1 MDLSKLTKQELTDK
15 IRNLQ
20 HEFEEWKKN
29 VGDFYDHAPDMFFSI
44 SPKGKILSVNQAGC
58 LILGFSEKELVG
70 SSVWNVIHP
79 DDKNEI
85 RTHFKQI
92 VSRKIQHSKLN
103 FRKIK
108 KSGEPLYVQEQTYLV
123 FDKQNEVQ
131 EIHIRCTDVTKR
143 KVIEAE
149 VQSQQERFR
158 TLTEHLNVG
167 LYRST
172 VDKEGTFIEVNE
184 PFLKMLGYT
193 SRKELFDHKVSDI
206 YEYASDRI
214 VIQKKIHET
223 GLIKNQEVCLRKRNG
238 ETFTASLSTIL
249 IRDTNDQP
257 AYYDGIIEDISEM
270 KKILN
275 HIRESESKY
284 RSLVESFYDIIYIAD
299 YDRQVLFANPALKKH
314 TGYSLE
320 DLQTSKSKNP
330 FIHPDDALKVEKL
343 IDKFIKSSNR
353 NSGFFENRFLD
364 KTGKLHWFSSII
376 TKIDYDNKP
385 ALQFIVRDITSQKLT
400 GESLLKKEKQYGT
413 LFDLSP
419 NGILI
424 EDRFGKIIDVNP
436 AFCDLL
442 GYKKS
447 ELMGAN
453 VKILA
458 HPDVQGQVQK
468 NIDRILKGE
477 QLNHTEKSLKKDGTI
492 SYVHLNER
500 KFDLPDGQTGII
512 CIAEDITDR
521 IRAEEALKESEQK
534 YRLLIENQTDLVVKM
549 DTRGRFTFVSPSCCE
564 LFGKSEDELLNKGFL
579 SLVHKDD
586 RGETKSMLE
595 QLFKPPYHVYLEQR
609 AKTKLGWRWIA
620 WINTGVLD
628 EKKRVDEIIGVGRD
642 VTDRKIAEDALLK
655 SEESY
660 RGLFNSAT
668 DAIYIQDING
678 YFLDVNAGAEKMY
691 GYKHSEFIGRRP
703 DFLSAP
709 HKNDLNKVQQYLKEA
724 FAGKPQKFEFW
735 GLDASGRIFPK
746 EVRMNRGTYFG
757 KEAVVVFAQD
767 ITERKAAQKIL
778 EEKEKKFRR
787 IFNAFP
793 DIYFKSSIDGTV
805 LEVSPSVMK
814 ITGYTPRDV
823 IGQKSSK
830 FYYDENEWKNI
841 GDLINKNGEINDFD
855 TRIKTKDDRILHCS
869 LTARMVYNDMNEPI
883 EIEGALRDISDRIQ
897 AEKEIKESQRRIST
911 LMANLPGMAYRCK
924 NDRDWTMEFISQGCF
939 DLTGYSPE
947 ALIFNNKLSYN
958 DLIYPDDQEMVWKTI
973 QAALKKNRSYRM
985 AYRII
990 HASGNIQWVWE
1001 QGIGIYDASENLIA
1015 LEGFISNITEQR
1027 EAEEEIRKLSRSV
1040 EQSPTIII
1048 IADLEGNIEYVNP
1061 RFSEVTGYSMKEI
1074 IGKNPRILK
1083 SGNTPA
1089 KVYKTLWKS
1098 ITSGKEW
1105 VGELQNR
1112 KKNGELYWE
1121 SANIFPLKDENGKI
1135 THYIGMK
1142 EDITERKR
1150 MEQELIIAKERAEE
1164 SDKLKSAFLANMSH
1178 EIRTPMNSI
1187 IGFSQL
1193 LDDRDLT
1200 PDERSH
1206 FINLIQNS
1214 GNDLMTLIDD
1224 IIDISKIEAGQ
1235 MKVFKSQYIIDQLMQ
1250 ELYDGFREH
1259 VKTKPKKNKL
1269 QIIYSKPENSEKI
1282 LIYTDIDR
1290 FKQIFRNLLYN
1301 SIKFTDTGYI
1311 EFGFEEGQS
1320 KYNHDILFYVKD
1332 TGIGIAPDKKE
1343 IIFDSFT
1350 QANESDTKLY
1360 GGTGLGLAITKRIV
1374 ELLGGNI
1381 WVESEPGKGATF
1393 YFTLPGRIAAGETFT
1408 PKNPMKSPDFQTY
1421 DWHSKSILVVE
1432 DDDSSYDFFERILRR
1447 TNANLKRAEDGLQ
1460 AIKYF
1465 RNNNFDIVLMD
1476 IRLPRMDGY
1485 KTMKKIKSYNS
1496 ETPIIAQTAYAMQG
1510 EREKCLKSGF
1520 DDYISKPVKINDLLK
1535 MIDRYLLPGS

>member
-1 MDLSKLTKQELTDK
+1 MDLSKQTKQELTDK
-15 IRNLQ
+15 IRSLQ
-20 HEFEEWKKN
+20 NELEEWKKN
-29 VGDFYDHAPDMFFSI
+29 FGNFNDLAPDMFFSI
-44 SPKGKILSVNQAGC
+44 SPQGKVLDVNRAGC
-58 LILGFSEKELVG
+58 LILGFSEKELLG
-70 SSVWNVIHP
+70 SSVWNIIHP
-79 DDKNEI
+79 EDKSKV
-85 RTHFKQI
+85 RARFSQI
-92 VSRKIQHSKLN
+92 VTKKIQHSELN

-108 KSGEPLYVQEQTYLV
+108 KSGESLYVQEQTYLV
-123 FDKQNEVQ
+123 FNKQDIIK

-149 VQSQQERFR
+149 VQTQQERFR

-172 VDKEGTFIEVNE
+172 VDKRGTFIEVNE
-184 PFLKMLGYT
+184 PFLKMLGYR
-193 SRKELFDHKVSDI
+193 SRDELFDHKVSDI
-206 YEYASDRI
+206 YEHASERA
-214 VIQKKIHET
+214 VIQKKIHES
-223 GLIKNQEVCLRKRNG
+223 GLIKNQEVCLRKKNG
-238 ETFTASLSTIL
+238 ETFVASLSTIL
-249 IRDTNDQP
+249 VRDSHGQP
-257 AYYDGIIEDISEM
+257 TYYDGIIEDISER
-270 KKILN
+270 KQILN
-275 HIRESESKY
+275 TIRESESKY
-284 RSLVESFYDIIYIAD
+284 RSLVESFYDIIFITD
-299 YDRQVLFANPALKKH
+299 HERKMLFANPALKKH
-314 TGYSLE
+314 TGFTLE
-320 DLQTSKSKNP
+320 NFQSSEP
-330 FIHPDDALKVEKL
+330 RMSFIHPDDEKKVEKF
-343 IDKFIKSSNR
+343 IDQFIKSKNK
-353 NSGFFENRFLD
+353 NSDFFENRLLD

-376 TKIDYDNKP
+376 TKIQYENRP

-400 GESLLKKEKQYGT
+400 GENLLKKEKQYGT

-424 EDRFGKIIDVNP
+424 EDRYGKILDVNP

-442 GYKKS
+442 GYTKS

-453 VKILA
+453 VKILS
-458 HPDVQGQVQK
+458 HPDARHLVQK
-468 NIDRILKGE
+468 NIDRILSGE

-492 SYVHLNER
+492 SYVHLNEK
-500 KFDLPDGQTGII
+500 KFDLPDGQTGIV

-521 IRAEEALKESEQK
+521 IRAEKALKESEQK
-534 YRLLIENQTDLVVKM
+534 YRLLIENQTDLVVKV
-549 DTRGRFTFVSPSCCE
+549 DTKGRFTFVSPSYCE
-564 LFGKSEDELLNKGFL
+564 LFGKTEEELLDKDFL

-586 RGETKSMLE
+586 QKETKNKME
-595 QLFKPPYHVYLEQR
+595 QLLKPPYHVYLEHR
-609 AKTKLGWRWIA
+609 AKTKPGWRWIA
-620 WINTGVLD
+620 WMDTAVLD
-628 EKKRVDEIIGVGRD
+628 ENKQVVEIIGVGRD
-642 VTDRKIAEDALLK
+642 VTDRKIAEEALLK

-691 GYKHSEFIGRRP
+691 GYKRSEFIGRRP

-709 HKNDLNKVQQYLKEA
+709 HKNDLNKIQKYLKAA
-724 FAGKPQKFEFW
+724 FAGIPQKFEFW
-735 GLDASGRIFPK
+735 GLDAKGRIFPK
-746 EVRMNRGTYFG
+746 EVRMNKSTYFG
-757 KEAVVVFAQD
+757 KEVVVVFAQD

-805 LEVSPSVMK
+805 LEVSPSVLK
-814 ITGYTPRDV
+814 ITGYSPREV

-841 GDLINKNGEINDFD
+841 GDQINKNGEINDFD
-855 TRIKTKDDRILHCS
+855 TRIKTKNNRILYCS
-869 LTARMVYNDMNEPI
+869 LTARTVFNEVNKPI
-883 EIEGALRDISDRIQ
+883 EIEGALRDITDRVQ

-924 NDRDWTMEFISQGCF
+924 NDREWTMEFISQGCF
-939 DLTGYSPE
+939 DLTGYTPE
-947 ALIFNNKLSYN
+947 ALIDNRKLSFN
-958 DLIYPDDQEMVWKTI
+958 DLILPDDREIVWKTI
-973 QAALKKNRSYRM
+973 QAALKKNKSYRM

-990 HASGNIQWVWE
+990 HASGDIHWVWE
-1001 QGIGIYDASENLIA
+1001 QGIGIYDADGNLLA

-1048 IADLEGNIEYVNP
+1048 IANLEGNIEYVNP
-1061 RFSEVTGYSMKEI
+1061 RFSEVTGYSVKEI

-1089 KVYKTLWKS
+1089 RVYKDLWKS

-1105 VGELQNR
+1105 FGELQNR

-1121 SANIFPLKDENGKI
+1121 SANIFPLKDENGKT

-1235 MKVFKSQYIIDQLMQ
+1235 MKVFKSQYILDHLMQ
-1250 ELYDGFREH
+1250 ELYEGFKEH
-1259 VKTKPKKNKL
+1259 VKTKPKKSKL
-1269 QIIYSKPENSEKI
+1269 DIIYSKPEHAEKI
-1282 LIYTDIDR
+1282 IIYTDIDR

-1311 EFGFEEGQS
+1311 KFGFEERQS
-1320 KYNHDILFYVKD
+1320 RFSHDILFYVKD

-1374 ELLGGNI
+1374 ELLGGHI

-1393 YFTLPGRIAAGETFT
+1393 FFTLPGQIHTNEVR
-1408 PKNPMKSPDFQTY
+1408 PLKNAIKPQDFQVY
-1421 DWHSKSILVVE
+1421 DWSNKSILVVE
-1432 DDDSSYDFFERILRR
+1432 DDDSSYDFFERILHR
-1447 TNANLKRAEDGLQ
+1447 TNAKLKRAEDGLQ

-1465 RNNNFDIVLMD
+1465 RNNSFDLVLMD

-1485 KTMKKIKSYNS
+1485 KTMKKIKSFKS

-1520 DDYISKPVKINDLLK
+1520 DDYISKPVKINDLLE
-1535 MIDRYLLPGS
+1535 MVNRYLMQGS